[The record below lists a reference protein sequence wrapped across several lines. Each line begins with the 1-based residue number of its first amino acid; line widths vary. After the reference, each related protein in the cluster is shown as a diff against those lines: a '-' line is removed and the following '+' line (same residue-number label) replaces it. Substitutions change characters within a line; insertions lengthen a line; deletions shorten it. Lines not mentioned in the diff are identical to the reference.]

1 MKEEIKI
8 MPLFS
13 GSGGNCTYIEGGGD
27 RILIDAGVS
36 ARRIRRA
43 LAMIGRDFAEIDGV
57 FLTHEH
63 KDHIV
68 GLSVLCKNSG
78 VPVHATIPSLQA
90 MQPAFAVQ
98 AHPVRYSVQVKNL
111 LVASFPLS
119 HDSACCVG
127 YTFQCAGAK
136 AGVMTD
142 TGFITDEA
150 VAAMVGCEAALVESN
165 HDPDRLRGGP
175 YPAYLKA
182 RIASARGHLSNQD
195 CADFCAFLAGKGT
208 KRFILAHLSK
218 ENNSPDAA
226 YRTAEQTLIAR
237 GLDAAVECAP
247 VAVL

>member
-1 MKEEIKI
+1 

-13 GSGGNCTYIEGGGD
+13 GSGGNCTYVEGGGA
-27 RILIDAGVS
+27 RLLIDAGVS

-43 LAMIGRDFAEIDGV
+43 LALIGRDFAEIDGV

-63 KDHIV
+63 KDHIG
-68 GLSVLCKNSG
+68 GLTVLCKNSG
-78 VPVHATIPSLQA
+78 VPVHATAQSLRA
-90 MQPAFAVQ
+90 MSPAFAVQ
-98 AHPVRYSVQVKNL
+98 AHPVTYSVQVQDL
-111 LVASFPLS
+111 LVTSFPLS

-127 YTFQCAGAK
+127 YTFQTAAGK

-150 VAAMVGCEAALVESN
+150 VAAMVGCQTALVESN
-165 HDPDRLRGGP
+165 HDPDQLRNGP

-182 RIASARGHLSNQD
+182 RIASAKGHLSNKA
-195 CADFCAFLAGKGT
+195 CADFCAFLAGKGA

-218 ENNSPDAA
+218 ENNTPDAA
-226 YRTAEQTLIAR
+226 YRTAEQTLIAK
-237 GLDAAVECAP
+237 GYDAAVECAP